1 MKALLVSFSDAV
13 SFLTIV
19 PLPCPLAAGDAS
31 SRVGRA
37 LGWFPAVGALVGL
50 AAGAAV
56 CLGRFWWTPEVAA
69 FLGLATA
76 AFLTGGLHLDGFADT
91 VDGLAS
97 WKKKEEALSI
107 MRDARIG
114 ALGALGLFL
123 ILGLQWTFL
132 VAIPSEKLLLGLM
145 AAFAL
150 SRWGMVLSC
159 HLFPVAKGSSRL
171 GGLATREKSRP
182 ALWGASF
189 LAAGISFASSS
200 WSQSLFLLALTA
212 ALIWFL
218 GQFFVSRFGGVT
230 GDTLGAS
237 GEVTTLFLLAL
248 LASI

>member
-1 MKALLVSFSDAV
+1 MRALLVSFSDAV
-13 SFLTIV
+13 SFLTVV

-37 LGWFPAVGALVGL
+37 LGWFPGVGALVGF

-56 CLGRFWWTPEVAA
+56 FLGRLWWTPEIAA
-69 FLGLATA
+69 FLGLATS

-97 WKKKEEALSI
+97 WRKKEEALSI
-107 MRDARIG
+107 MKDARIG

-123 ILGLQWTFL
+123 ILGLQWAFL
-132 VAIPSEKLLLGLM
+132 VAIPSEKLLPGLM
-145 AAFAL
+145 AVFAL

-171 GGLATREKSRP
+171 GELATKEKSPP

-189 LAAGISFASSS
+189 LAVGIGFLCLGWPQA
-200 WSQSLFLLALTA
+200 LFLLTLTA
-212 ALIWFL
+212 ALIWLL
-218 GQFFVSRFGGVT
+218 GRFFVSRFGGVT
-230 GDTLGAS
+230 GDMLGAS
-237 GEVTTLFLLAL
+237 GEVTTLALLAL